1 MFAALVKR
9 ILLSSVTSLFSGA
22 NTRSAESSLQDVS
35 VDRSSKETTI
45 IEDNLLFTLS
55 AISTLWS
62 QKGMMS
68 AIFVFLILLLLG

>member
-45 IEDNLLFTLS
+45 IEDNLQFVNIYAPFYLAGNEYQACFCM
-55 AISTLWS
+55 ST
-62 QKGMMS
+62 
-68 AIFVFLILLLLG
+68 